1 MAKKKTDKG
10 DDAKDEAK
18 QGKGKT
24 IGLAVAFAVIGAV
37 VGPKVMGGGSAS
49 AEASA
54 PTTTNTVAGP
64 VVVLDAVTLNLSD
77 GSLLQVGLALALSAE
92 AGSGGDRKRTSLT
105 SSHYCASRMPS
116 SACTKQ

>member
-54 PTTTNTVAGP
+54 TTTTTTVAGP

-77 GSLLQVGLALALSAE
+77 GRLLQVGVRSEEPTSQRQALMAHPNAVFVSQY
-92 AGSGGDRKRTSLT
+92 KRA
-105 SSHYCASRMPS
+105 Y
-116 SACTKQ
+116 